1 MSCNHKST
9 LASMLCWRCQGKETM
24 EETWPLDG
32 EEIMT
37 SDTHC
42 FDCKEKLDD
51 CICFV
56 ELDIGE
62 WPAEDDEPVER
73 GIAWG

>member
-1 MSCNHKST
+1 
-9 LASMLCWRCQGKETM
+9 M

-62 WPAEDDEPVER
+62 WPAEDDEPIKR